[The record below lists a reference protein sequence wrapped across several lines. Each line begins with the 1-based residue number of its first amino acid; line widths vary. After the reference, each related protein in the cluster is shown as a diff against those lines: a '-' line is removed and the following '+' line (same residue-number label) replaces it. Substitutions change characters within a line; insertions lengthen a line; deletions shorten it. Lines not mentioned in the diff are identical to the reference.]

1 MSASKGEIA
10 SLIVNYFSSIVE
22 KKEISEDSADSLN
35 VAMDCISE
43 AFGFER
49 EAVPSILEKSEF
61 KGQNLTDLLNSTP
74 RASESTKKDDAQNV
88 EVNIPEEDAEI
99 KAKAEDLKMQG
110 NKAMANKDYELA
122 INKYTEAIKVLP
134 TNAIYYA
141 NRAAAHSSLKGYD
154 EAVKDAESAISIDP
168 SYFRGYSRL
177 GFAKYAQGKPEEA
190 LEAYKKVLDIEGDNA
205 TEAMKRDYE
214 SAKKKVEQSLNLE
227 KTVPEQSRDADANAD
242 ASQGAGT
249 SGLPD
254 LGSLLGGGLGG
265 LMNNPQLMQAA
276 QKMMSNPGAMQNIQ
290 KMMQDPNIK
299 QMAEGFTSG
308 GGAPNLSDLMNNP
321 ALRSM
326 AGNLFGGAGAPSTE
340 DTSDSENKQ

>member
-1 MSASKGEIA
+1 MSASKEEIA
-10 SLIVNYFSSIVE
+10 ALIVKYFSSIVE
-22 KKEISEDSADSLN
+22 KKEISEDGADSLN

-49 EAVPSILEKSEF
+49 EAVSGILGKSEF
-61 KGQNLTDLLNSTP
+61 KGQHLADILNSTSRVP
-74 RASESTKKDDAQNV
+74 ESNKKDDAENV
-88 EVNIPEEDAEI
+88 EINIPEDDAET

-141 NRAAAHSSLKGYD
+141 NRAAAHSSLKEYD
-154 EAVKDAESAISIDP
+154 QAVKDAESAISIDP

-227 KTVPEQSRDADANAD
+227 KTVPEQSRDADVD
-242 ASQGAGT
+242 ASQGASAG
-249 SGLPD
+249 GLPD

-290 KMMQDPNIK
+290 KMMQDPSIR
-299 QMAEGFTSG
+299 QMAEGFASG
-308 GGAPNLSDLMNNP
+308 GGTPNLSDLMNNP
-321 ALRSM
+321 ALRNM
-326 AGNLFGGAGAPSTE
+326 AGNLFGGAGAQSTDE
-340 DTSDSENKQ
+340 TPDNENKQ